1 MDIVTIPHLAN
12 LARRK
17 YEALC
22 LVIRRKHSPAGV
34 SISRQHPADLA
45 TVPPFPPTGNVV
57 PE

>member
-22 LVIRRKHSPAGV
+22 L
-34 SISRQHPADLA
+34 ADLA
-45 TVPPFPPTGNVV
+45 TVPPFPPTGNVL